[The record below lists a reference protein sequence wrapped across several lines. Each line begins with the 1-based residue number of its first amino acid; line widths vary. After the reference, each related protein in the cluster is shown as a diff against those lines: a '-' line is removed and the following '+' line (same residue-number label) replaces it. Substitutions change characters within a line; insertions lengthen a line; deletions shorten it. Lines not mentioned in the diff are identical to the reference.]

1 MALDLSRLSDEMESA
16 LAGARVLAQERRQA
30 LIQPE
35 HLLLLLLESDPST
48 LRTALEARQVA
59 FPPLLDALS
68 RRADQL
74 SADRLEEGRR
84 PVASQALRT
93 LLADSFAVAD
103 THQRA
108 SAEALDVLEAALR
121 STSSNDLR
129 NDFRKAGFTLED
141 LPQTVAPSG
150 RRERS
155 PASQGPPEP
164 TASTASSTGSN
175 PSPSAKASAA
185 QKSSDEDLASGSKM
199 LDRFGRDLTAAAL
212 TGELMPVVGRDDE
225 VRQLIQTLLRKT
237 KSNPVLVGDPGTGK
251 TAIVEAL
258 AQRIAA
264 GDVPESMKRCR
275 VVALDLMGLVA
286 GAKYRGEFEERLK
299 SVVDEVRAR
308 KGEIIL
314 FLDEIHQLVG
324 AGGTEGGM
332 DAANILKPAL
342 ARGELR
348 CVGATTFDEYRERIE
363 KDGAL
368 ARRFER
374 VTVGEPSDESML
386 YILRGIRA
394 RYAAFH
400 GVDVTDEAL
409 AAAIKLSR
417 RYMRDRFLPDK
428 AIDVI
433 DAATARLRMQLES
446 RPTALDQGDRLL
458 TRRRAELET
467 LSGLPKLTSAQTKQ
481 IAALTA
487 EIAELEPRLK
497 ADAEAWEAQRNAR
510 ADLSRTAKAIEE
522 NTHAL
527 AAAETSGDVT
537 RAAEIR
543 YGALK
548 HLESQREDLE
558 QRLAEARSKG
568 TSTVA
573 DKVLPE
579 HVAEVVAERSG
590 VPASRMLESERERL
604 LNLEVRLGE
613 RVFGQPEAIHA
624 VAEAA
629 RRMRTDLQ
637 LKRSPASFLFVG
649 PTGVGKTEL
658 AKALAEALFDD
669 ESALIRID
677 MGEYKDSSSAAGLI
691 GSRPGLVGSDEG
703 GFLTEQV
710 RRSPYSIVLFDEVE
724 KGAPEILDLL
734 LGVLDEGRL
743 TDAKGRFCD
752 FTNTVVL
759 FTSNL
764 GVREAMAAGDDN
776 ALREQI
782 ILDTVKARLR
792 PELYNRLGQVIPFHA
807 LGMPELDRIV
817 QNQLRA
823 LDRKLE
829 EDREL
834 HLEASPAAVEVLAKL
849 SYDPEYGAR
858 PAGRVLQREVLS
870 PLAEILLSGDAL
882 PGSTIH
888 LDAVPQEPEPSAE
901 ASAAPEDTA
910 PEPGYELVFTIST
923 PEAQDTFTPAAQPEA
938 EMEQAR

>member
-16 LAGARVLAQERRQA
+16 LAGARVLAEERHQA

-35 HLLLLLLESDPST
+35 HLLLLLLESNPGT
-48 LRTALEARQVA
+48 LRSVLEQKQVA

-74 SADRLEEGRR
+74 SSQALEEGRR
-84 PVASQALRT
+84 PLASQSLRT
-93 LLADSFAVAD
+93 LLADAFRISEE
-103 THQRA
+103 HGRP
-108 SAEALDVLEAALR
+108 SAEPVDVLEAAL
-121 STSSNDLR
+121 TGGHNDLR
-129 NDFRKAGFTLED
+129 GDFRKAGITLSD
-141 LPQTVAPSG
+141 LNPLDATK
-150 RRERS
+150 S
-155 PASQGPPEP
+155 PAAP
-164 TASTASSTGSN
+164 TGKAGTARPASSKEAG
-175 PSPSAKASAA
+175 
-185 QKSSDEDLASGSKM
+185 DELAGGARM
-199 LDRFGRDLTAAAL
+199 LERFGRDLTAAAL
-212 TGELMPVVGRDDE
+212 AGELMPVVGRDEE

-251 TAIVEAL
+251 TAIVEGLAL
-258 AQRIAA
+258 RIAA
-264 GDVPESMKRCR
+264 QDVPESMKRCR

-299 SVVDEVRAR
+299 AVVDEVKAR

-400 GVDVTDEAL
+400 GVDLTDEAL
-409 AAAIKLSR
+409 QAAIKLSR

-446 RPTALDQGDRLL
+446 RPTALDQGERLL
-458 TRRRAELET
+458 TRRRAEVET
-467 LSGLPKLTSAQTKQ
+467 LSSLEKLTAAQTKQ
-481 IAALTA
+481 LGLLKA
-487 EIAELEPRLK
+487 EIADLEPRLA
-497 ADAEAWEAQRNAR
+497 ADAAAWERQRDAR
-510 ADLSRTAKAIEE
+510 ADLGRTAKAIEE
-522 NTHAL
+522 NTHLL
-527 AAAETSGDVT
+527 AAAEGAGDVT

-548 HLESQREDLE
+548 HLEAQRADLE
-558 QRLAEARSKG
+558 KSLAASREAAGGGAS
-568 TSTVA
+568 VA

-579 HVAEVVAERSG
+579 HIAEVVAERSG

-604 LNLEVRLGE
+604 LNLEERLGE
-613 RVFGQPEAIHA
+613 RVYGQPEAIRA

-669 ESALIRID
+669 DTALIRID
-677 MGEYKDSSSAAGLI
+677 MGEYKDSASAAGLI

-724 KGAPEILDLL
+724 KGHPEILDLL

-764 GVREAMAAGDDN
+764 GVREAMAAGGDE
-776 ALREQI
+776 AMREHI
-782 ILDTVKARLR
+782 ILETVRARLR
-792 PELYNRLGQVIPFHA
+792 PELYNRLGQIIPFHS
-807 LGMPELDRIV
+807 LGMPELQRIV
-817 QNQLRA
+817 SSQLKA
-823 LDRKLE
+823 LARKLE

-834 HLEASPAAVEVLAKL
+834 TLEVTQSAIDTLARL

-858 PAGRVLQREVLS
+858 PAGRVLQREILS
-870 PLAEILLSGDAL
+870 PLAEILLSGDAT
-882 PGSTIH
+882 PNCTIH
-888 LDAVPQEPEPSAE
+888 IDAVESEPADATLEQSSPAEE
-901 ASAAPEDTA
+901 ASAEHEFVFSILEPAGAGMEDLESEQSI
-910 PEPGYELVFTIST
+910 P
-923 PEAQDTFTPAAQPEA
+923 Q
-938 EMEQAR
+938 EMTQ

>member
-1 MALDLSRLSDEMESA
+1 MALDLSKLSDEMESA
-16 LAGARVLAQERRQA
+16 LSGARLLAEQRRQA

-35 HLLLLLLESDPST
+35 HLLLLLIDSDGSSLRAILE
-48 LRTALEARQVA
+48 RKNVALL
-59 FPPLLDALS
+59 PLLDALS
-68 RRADQL
+68 RRADTL
-74 SADRLEEGRR
+74 SAQRLDELRR
-84 PVASQALRT
+84 PLASQALRT
-93 LLADSFAVAD
+93 LLADAFKIAD
-103 THQRA
+103 RHARP
-108 SAEALDVLEAALR
+108 SAEAIDVLEAAL
-121 STSSNDLR
+121 TTGTNDLR
-129 NDFRKAGFTLED
+129 NDFRKAGFTVED
-141 LPQTVAPSG
+141 IEQ
-150 RRERS
+150 
-155 PASQGPPEP
+155 PAA
-164 TASTASSTGSN
+164 TTT
-175 PSPSAKASAA
+175 AKASRA
-185 QKSSDEDLASGSKM
+185 QTGISPQVPQSANETELAGGAKM
-199 LDRFGRDLTAAAL
+199 LERFGRDLTAAAVA
-212 TGELMPVVGRDDE
+212 GELMPVVGRDEE

-251 TAIVEAL
+251 TAIVEGLAL
-258 AQRIAA
+258 RIAA
-264 GDVPESMKRCR
+264 QDVPESMKRCR
-275 VVALDLMGLVA
+275 VIALDLMGLVA

-299 SVVDEVRAR
+299 AVVDEVRLR

-374 VTVGEPSDESML
+374 VQVGEPSDESML
-386 YILRGIRA
+386 YILRGIRE

-400 GVDVTDEAL
+400 GVDLTDEAL
-409 AAAIKLSR
+409 HAAIKLSR

-446 RPTALDQGDRLL
+446 RPTALDQQERLL
-458 TRRRAELET
+458 TRHRAELET
-467 LSGLPKLTSAQTKQ
+467 LRSLPKLSAAQNKQ
-481 IAALTA
+481 IIALES
-487 EIAELEPRLK
+487 EIATLQPRIA
-497 ADAEAWEAQRNAR
+497 ADAEAWERQRNTR
-510 ADLSRTAKAIEE
+510 TDLGKTVQAIEE
-522 NTHAL
+522 NTRLL
-527 AAAETSGDVT
+527 AAAEGAGDVT

-548 HLESQREDLE
+548 HLEEQRAHLEAQLAAQRESGNL
-558 QRLAEARSKG
+558 
-568 TSTVA
+568 TIA

-579 HVAEVVAERSG
+579 HIAEVVAERCG
-590 VPASRMLESERERL
+590 VPASRMLESERDRL
-604 LNLEVRLGE
+604 LHLEDRLGE
-613 RVFGQPEAIHA
+613 RVYGQPEAIRA
-624 VAEAA
+624 VSDAA

-677 MGEYKDSSSAAGLI
+677 MGEYKDSASAAGLI
-691 GSRPGLVGSDEG
+691 GSRPGLIGSDEG

-724 KGAPEILDLL
+724 KGHPEILDLL

-764 GVREAMAAGDDN
+764 GVRESMVAGEDN
-776 ALREQI
+776 VLREQI
-782 ILDTVKARLR
+782 ILDAVRANLR
-792 PELYNRLGQVIPFHA
+792 PELYNRIGQIIPFHP
-807 LGMPELDRIV
+807 LGMPELERIV
-817 QNQLRA
+817 TGHLRS
-823 LDRKLE
+823 LTRKLE
-829 EDREL
+829 DDREL
-834 HLEASPAAVEVLAKL
+834 HLEATPTAIDLLARL

-858 PAGRVLQREVLS
+858 PAGRVMQREVLS
-870 PLAEILLSGDAL
+870 PLAELLLGGDAV
-882 PGSTIH
+882 PGSTITV
-888 LDAVPQEPEPSAE
+888 DATPLEVHSADKDHEPPPQEMIFSLIQPHDSETSHVEEQSNSEPEEVA
-901 ASAAPEDTA
+901 
-910 PEPGYELVFTIST
+910 L
-923 PEAQDTFTPAAQPEA
+923 
-938 EMEQAR
+938 

>member
-1 MALDLSRLSDEMESA
+1 MALDLSKLSDEMESA
-16 LAGARVLAQERRQA
+16 LAGARLLAEQRRQA

-35 HLLLLLLESDPST
+35 HLLLLLLDGEGSSLRPS
-48 LRTALEARQVA
+48 LEKKQVVM
-59 FPPLLDALS
+59 PPLLDTLS
-68 RRADQL
+68 RRADAL
-74 SADRLEEGRR
+74 SAQRLEPERR
-84 PVASQALRT
+84 PLASQALRT
-93 LLADSFAVAD
+93 LLAASFDIAEK
-103 THQRA
+103 HGRA
-108 SAEALDVLEAALR
+108 SAEPVDVLEAALTIGS
-121 STSSNDLR
+121 STHELR
-129 NDFRKAGFTLED
+129 NDFRKAGFTVADLEQPD
-141 LPQTVAPSG
+141 PAAKPVVPRAGQQADAP
-150 RRERS
+150 EKTA
-155 PASQGPPEP
+155 ASKDELAG
-164 TASTASSTGSN
+164 G
-175 PSPSAKASAA
+175 A
-185 QKSSDEDLASGSKM
+185 QM
-199 LDRFGRDLTAAAL
+199 LERFGRDLTAAAAA
-212 TGELMPVVGRDDE
+212 GELMPVVGRDEE

-251 TAIVEAL
+251 TAIVEGLAL
-258 AQRIAA
+258 RIAA
-264 GDVPESMKRCR
+264 QDVPESMKRCR

-299 SVVDEVRAR
+299 AVVDEVRLR

-374 VTVGEPSDESML
+374 VQVGEPSDESML
-386 YILRGIRA
+386 YILRGIRE

-400 GVDVTDEAL
+400 GVDLTDEAL
-409 AAAIKLSR
+409 QAAIKLSR

-446 RPTALDQGDRLL
+446 RPTALDQQERLL

-467 LSGLPKLTSAQTKQ
+467 LRSLPRLTAAQTKQ
-481 IAALTA
+481 VSTLEA
-487 EIAELEPRLK
+487 EIAEVEPRIA
-497 ADAEAWEAQRNAR
+497 ADVDSWEQQRNAR
-510 ADLSRTAKAIEE
+510 ADLQKTVQAIEE
-522 NTHAL
+522 KTRLL
-527 AAAETSGDVT
+527 AAAEGSGDVT

-543 YGALK
+543 YGALE
-548 HLESQREDLE
+548 HLKTQRENL
-558 QRLAEARSKG
+558 QGKLAAHREAAG
-568 TSTVA
+568 GLATVA
-573 DKVLPE
+573 DRVLPE
-579 HVAEVVAERSG
+579 HIAEVIAERSG

-604 LNLEVRLGE
+604 IGLEHHLEE
-613 RVFGQPEAIHA
+613 RVYGQPEAVHA
-624 VAEAA
+624 VSEAA

-677 MGEYKDSSSAAGLI
+677 MGEYKDAASAAGLI

-710 RRSPYSIVLFDEVE
+710 RRAPYSIVLFDEVE
-724 KGAPEILDLL
+724 KGHPAILDLL

-764 GVREAMAAGDDN
+764 GVRESMAAGEDN
-776 ALREQI
+776 ALRESI
-782 ILDTVKARLR
+782 ILDAVRANLR
-792 PELYNRLGQVIPFHA
+792 PELYNRIGQVIPFHP
-807 LGMPELDRIV
+807 LGMPELERIV
-817 QNQLRA
+817 QTQIKGLR
-823 LDRKLE
+823 RKLE
-829 EDREL
+829 EDREV
-834 HLEASPAAVEVLAKL
+834 HLQATPAAIDLLARL

-858 PAGRVLQREVLS
+858 PAGRVMQREVLS
-870 PLAEILLSGDAL
+870 PLAELLLGGDVVA
-882 PGSTIH
+882 GSTIEI
-888 LDAVPQEPEPSAE
+888 DATPLETPSAAHAVMDGDTPTDTTTETEPVPQELIFSIHEPQVEGE
-901 ASAAPEDTA
+901 AASSSAAHTVE
-910 PEPGYELVFTIST
+910 EVL
-923 PEAQDTFTPAAQPEA
+923 Q
-938 EMEQAR
+938 

>member
-1 MALDLSRLSDEMESA
+1 MALDLSKLSDEMESA
-16 LAGARVLAQERRQA
+16 LSGARLLAEQRRQA

-35 HLLLLLLESDPST
+35 HLLLLLIDNEGSSLRGVLERKNIS
-48 LRTALEARQVA
+48 LE
-59 FPPLLDALS
+59 PLLDSLS
-68 RRADQL
+68 RRADAL
-74 SADRLEEGRR
+74 SAQRLEELRR
-84 PVASQALRT
+84 PLASQALRM
-93 LLADSFAVAD
+93 LLAEAFKISER
-103 THQRA
+103 HSRP
-108 SAEALDVLEAALR
+108 SAEAIDVLEAAL
-121 STSSNDLR
+121 TTGTNDLR
-129 NDFRKAGFTLED
+129 NDFRKAGFTIED
-141 LPQTVAPSG
+141 IAQSAPAVG
-150 RRERS
+150 
-155 PASQGPPEP
+155 
-164 TASTASSTGSN
+164 STTKQQIPRN
-175 PSPSAKASAA
+175 TN
-185 QKSSDEDLASGSKM
+185 ETELANGAKM
-199 LDRFGRDLTAAAL
+199 LERFGRDLTAAAAA
-212 TGELMPVVGRDDE
+212 GELMPVVGRDEE

-251 TAIVEAL
+251 TAIVEGLAL
-258 AQRIAA
+258 RIAA
-264 GDVPESMKRCR
+264 QDVPESMKRCR
-275 VVALDLMGLVA
+275 VIALDLMGLVA

-299 SVVDEVRAR
+299 TVVDEVRLR

-374 VTVGEPSDESML
+374 VQIGEPADEAML
-386 YILRGIRA
+386 HILRGIRE

-400 GVDVTDEAL
+400 GVDLTDDAL
-409 AAAIKLSR
+409 HAAIKLSR

-446 RPTALDQGDRLL
+446 RPTMLDQQERLL
-458 TRRRAELET
+458 TRHRAELAT
-467 LSGLPKLTSAQTKQ
+467 LQSIAKLSVAQTK
-481 IAALTA
+481 
-487 EIAELEPRLK
+487 RV
-497 ADAEAWEAQRNAR
+497 
-510 ADLSRTAKAIEE
+510 KAIEE
-522 NTHAL
+522 EIAVMEPRLIAEAEIWERQRNLRTDLGKTVQAIEENARLL
-527 AAAETSGDVT
+527 ATAEGAGDIT
-537 RAAEIR
+537 KAAEIR

-548 HLESQREDLE
+548 HLEE
-558 QRLAEARSKG
+558 QRKELETQMASLRESG
-568 TSTVA
+568 EVGIA

-579 HVAEVVAERSG
+579 HIAEVVAERCG

-604 LNLEVRLGE
+604 LHLEERLGE
-613 RVFGQPEAIHA
+613 RVYGQPEAIRA

-637 LKRSPASFLFVG
+637 SKRSPASFLFVG

-669 ESALIRID
+669 EAALIRID
-677 MGEYKDSSSAAGLI
+677 MGEYKDSASAAGLI

-724 KGAPEILDLL
+724 KGHPSILDLL

-752 FTNTVVL
+752 FTNTVIL

-764 GVREAMAAGDDN
+764 GVRESMGAGEDSS
-776 ALREQI
+776 LREQI
-782 ILDTVKARLR
+782 ILDVVRANLR
-792 PELYNRLGQVIPFHA
+792 PELYNRIGQIIPFHP
-807 LGMPELDRIV
+807 LGMPELERIV
-817 QNQLRA
+817 SGHLRV
-823 LDRKLE
+823 LTRKLE

-834 HLEASPAAVEVLAKL
+834 HLDVTTEAVDLLAHL

-858 PAGRVLQREVLS
+858 PANRVLQREVLS
-870 PLAEILLSGDAL
+870 PLAELLLGGDATS
-882 PGSTIH
+882 GSTIRI
-888 LDAVPQEPEPSAE
+888 DALLTEGQLLEGQRQG
-901 ASAAPEDTA
+901 DTDKA
-910 PEPGYELVFTIST
+910 ILRELVFSLTQLTTDKASREDERSNVESEVGT
-923 PEAQDTFTPAAQPEA
+923 L
-938 EMEQAR
+938 

>member
-1 MALDLSRLSDEMESA
+1 MALDLSKLSDEMESA
-16 LAGARVLAQERRQA
+16 LSGARLLAEQRRQA

-35 HLLLLLLESDPST
+35 HLLLLLIDSDGSSLRAILERKNVV
-48 LRTALEARQVA
+48 L
-59 FPPLLDALS
+59 PPLLDTLS
-68 RRADQL
+68 RQADTL
-74 SADRLEEGRR
+74 SAQRLDELRR
-84 PVASQALRT
+84 PLASQALRT
-93 LLADSFAVAD
+93 LLADAFKISD
-103 THQRA
+103 RHGRP
-108 SAEALDVLEAALR
+108 SAEAIDVLEAAL
-121 STSSNDLR
+121 TTGTNDLR
-129 NDFRKAGFTLED
+129 NDFRKAGFTVED
-141 LPQTVAPSG
+141 IEQPAGTTAQPSRAQTRTSPQAP
-150 RRERS
+150 
-155 PASQGPPEP
+155 Q
-164 TASTASSTGSN
+164 
-175 PSPSAKASAA
+175 SAN
-185 QKSSDEDLASGSKM
+185 ETELAGGAKM
-199 LDRFGRDLTAAAL
+199 LERFGRDLTAAAAA
-212 TGELMPVVGRDDE
+212 GELMPVVGRDEE

-251 TAIVEAL
+251 TAIVEGLAL
-258 AQRIAA
+258 RIAA
-264 GDVPESMKRCR
+264 QDVPESMKRCR
-275 VVALDLMGLVA
+275 VIALDLMGLVA

-299 SVVDEVRAR
+299 AVVDEVRLR

-374 VTVGEPSDESML
+374 VQVGEPSDESML
-386 YILRGIRA
+386 YILRGIRE

-400 GVDVTDEAL
+400 GVDLTDEAL
-409 AAAIKLSR
+409 HAAIKLSR

-446 RPTALDQGDRLL
+446 RPTVLDQQERLL
-458 TRRRAELET
+458 TRHRAELET
-467 LSGLPKLTSAQTKQ
+467 LRSLPKLSAAQNKQ
-481 IAALTA
+481 ITALEA
-487 EIAELEPRLK
+487 EIATLQPRIA
-497 ADAEAWEAQRNAR
+497 ADAEAWERQRNIR
-510 ADLSRTAKAIEE
+510 TDLGKTVQAIEE
-522 NTHAL
+522 NTRLL
-527 AAAETSGDVT
+527 AAAEGAGNVT

-548 HLESQREDLE
+548 HLEEQRTDLEAQLAAQRESGGL
-558 QRLAEARSKG
+558 
-568 TSTVA
+568 TIA

-579 HVAEVVAERSG
+579 HIAEVVAERCG
-590 VPASRMLESERERL
+590 VPASRMLESERDRL
-604 LNLEVRLGE
+604 LHLEDRLGE
-613 RVFGQPEAIHA
+613 RVYGQPEAIHA
-624 VAEAA
+624 VSEAA

-677 MGEYKDSSSAAGLI
+677 MGEYKDSASAAGLI
-691 GSRPGLVGSDEG
+691 GSRPGLIGSDEG

-724 KGAPEILDLL
+724 KGHPEILDLL

-764 GVREAMAAGDDN
+764 GVRESMVAGEDN
-776 ALREQI
+776 VLREQI
-782 ILDTVKARLR
+782 ILDAVRANLR
-792 PELYNRLGQVIPFHA
+792 PELYNRIGQIIPFHP
-807 LGMPELDRIV
+807 LGMPELERIV
-817 QNQLRA
+817 TGHLRS
-823 LDRKLE
+823 LTRKLE
-829 EDREL
+829 DDREL
-834 HLEASPAAVEVLAKL
+834 HLEATPTAIDLLARL

-858 PAGRVLQREVLS
+858 PAGRVMQREVLS
-870 PLAEILLSGDAL
+870 PLAELLLGGDAI
-882 PGSTIH
+882 PGSTITV
-888 LDAVPQEPEPSAE
+888 DATPLEVQTAGKDHEPPPQEMIFSLSQPHESETPHVEEQSEPEEVA
-901 ASAAPEDTA
+901 
-910 PEPGYELVFTIST
+910 L
-923 PEAQDTFTPAAQPEA
+923 
-938 EMEQAR
+938 

>member
-1 MALDLSRLSDEMESA
+1 
-16 LAGARVLAQERRQA
+16 
-30 LIQPE
+30 
-35 HLLLLLLESDPST
+35 
-48 LRTALEARQVA
+48 
-59 FPPLLDALS
+59 
-68 RRADQL
+68 
-74 SADRLEEGRR
+74 
-84 PVASQALRT
+84 
-93 LLADSFAVAD
+93 
-103 THQRA
+103 
-108 SAEALDVLEAALR
+108 
-121 STSSNDLR
+121 
-129 NDFRKAGFTLED
+129 
-141 LPQTVAPSG
+141 
-150 RRERS
+150 
-155 PASQGPPEP
+155 
-164 TASTASSTGSN
+164 
-175 PSPSAKASAA
+175 
-185 QKSSDEDLASGSKM
+185 M

-212 TGELMPVVGRDDE
+212 AGELMPVVGRDDE

-251 TAIVEAL
+251 TAIVEGLAL
-258 AQRIAA
+258 RIAA
-264 GDVPESMKRCR
+264 QDVPESMKRCR

-299 SVVDEVRAR
+299 AVVDEVRAR

-400 GVDVTDEAL
+400 GVDLTDEAL
-409 AAAIKLSR
+409 HAAIKLSR

-446 RPTALDQGDRLL
+446 RPTALDQGERLL
-458 TRRRAELET
+458 TRRRAELE
-467 LSGLPKLTSAQTKQ
+467 LLKSLPKLTSAQTKQ
-481 IAALTA
+481 VTTLEA
-487 EIAELEPRLK
+487 EVAELAPRLA
-497 ADAEAWEAQRNAR
+497 ADAEAWERQRNAR
-510 ADLSRTAKAIEE
+510 ADLGRTAKAIEE
-522 NTHAL
+522 NTHLL
-527 AAAETSGDVT
+527 AAAEGAGDVT

-548 HLESQREDLE
+548 HLEDQRTALE
-558 QRLAEARSKG
+558 AQLAASREAAGGGAS
-568 TSTVA
+568 VA

-579 HVAEVVAERSG
+579 HIAEVVAERSG

-604 LNLEVRLGE
+604 LNLEQRLGE
-613 RVFGQPEAIHA
+613 RVYGQPEAIHA

-677 MGEYKDSSSAAGLI
+677 MGEYKDSASAAGLI

-724 KGAPEILDLL
+724 KGHPEILDLL
-734 LGVLDEGRL
+734 LGVLDEGPP
-743 TDAKGRFCD
+743 D
-752 FTNTVVL
+752 
-759 FTSNL
+759 
-764 GVREAMAAGDDN
+764 
-776 ALREQI
+776 
-782 ILDTVKARLR
+782 
-792 PELYNRLGQVIPFHA
+792 
-807 LGMPELDRIV
+807 
-817 QNQLRA
+817 
-823 LDRKLE
+823 
-829 EDREL
+829 
-834 HLEASPAAVEVLAKL
+834 
-849 SYDPEYGAR
+849 
-858 PAGRVLQREVLS
+858 
-870 PLAEILLSGDAL
+870 
-882 PGSTIH
+882 
-888 LDAVPQEPEPSAE
+888 
-901 ASAAPEDTA
+901 
-910 PEPGYELVFTIST
+910 
-923 PEAQDTFTPAAQPEA
+923 
-938 EMEQAR
+938 

>member
-1 MALDLSRLSDEMESA
+1 MALDLSKLSDEMEAA
-16 LAGARVLAQERRQA
+16 LAGARALAQDRHQA

-35 HLLLLLLESDPST
+35 HLLLLLLEPETSS
-48 LRTALEARQVA
+48 LRRVVEAKNISL
-59 FPPLLDALS
+59 PPLLDALS
-68 RRADQL
+68 RRADQT
-74 SADRLEEGRR
+74 SRQRLEEGRR
-84 PVASQALRT
+84 PLASQTLRA
-93 LLADSFAVAD
+93 LLAEAFEISDKRGRVA
-103 THQRA
+103 
-108 SAEALDVLEAALR
+108 AEPEDVLAAAIGGTNSELR
-121 STSSNDLR
+121 ME
-129 NDFRKAGFTLED
+129 FRRAGLTLED
-141 LPQTVAPSG
+141 LP
-150 RRERS
+150 E
-155 PASQGPPEP
+155 PPR
-164 TASTASSTGSN
+164 AAAG
-175 PSPSAKASAA
+175 ASASA
-185 QKSSDEDLASGSKM
+185 PAPMGAGAKETQAADLANGAA
-199 LDRFGRDLTAAAL
+199 LLERFGRDLTAAARN
-212 TGELMPVVGRDDE
+212 GELMPVVGRDDE
-225 VRQLIQTLLRKT
+225 IRQLIQTLLRKT

-251 TAIVEAL
+251 TAIVEGL
-258 AQRIAA
+258 AQRVAA
-264 GDVPESMKRCR
+264 GDVPESLKRCR
-275 VVALDLMGLVA
+275 VVALDLTGLVA

-299 SVVDEVRAR
+299 TVVDEVRLR

-324 AGGTEGGM
+324 AGGNEGGM

-374 VTVGEPSDESML
+374 VQVGEPDDRSML
-386 YILRGIRA
+386 YILRGIRE

-400 GVDVTDEAL
+400 GVDLTDEAL
-409 AAAIKLSR
+409 QAAIKLSR

-446 RPTALDQGDRLL
+446 RPTALDQGERLL
-458 TRRRAELET
+458 TRHRAELAT
-467 LSGLPKLTSAQTKQ
+467 LQALPKPAAAQTKQ
-481 IAALTA
+481 IAELEAV
-487 EIAELEPRLK
+487 IAEMQPRLA
-497 ADAEAWEAQRNAR
+497 ADADAWERQRNAR
-510 ADLSRTAKAIEE
+510 AELGRTAQATEE
-522 NTHAL
+522 NQRLL
-527 AAAETSGDVT
+527 AAAEGAGDVT

-548 HLESQREDLE
+548 ALEAQRADLE
-558 QRLAEARSKG
+558 AQLAQHRQSAGENA
-568 TSTVA
+568 TIA

-579 HVAEVVAERSG
+579 HIAEVVAERSG

-604 LNLEVRLGE
+604 LQLEERLGE
-613 RVFGQPEAIHA
+613 RVYGQPEAIHA

-677 MGEYKDSSSAAGLI
+677 MGEYKDASSAAGLI

-724 KGAPEILDLL
+724 KGHPEILDLL

-764 GVREAMAAGDDN
+764 GVRESMAAGNDN
-776 ALREQI
+776 SLRERI
-782 ILDTVKARLR
+782 ILDAVRANLR
-792 PELYNRLGQVIPFHA
+792 PELYNRIGQVIPFHP
-807 LGMPELDRIV
+807 LGMPELERIV
-817 QNQLRA
+817 ETQLRV
-823 LDRKLE
+823 LRRKLE
-829 EDREL
+829 DDREL
-834 HLEASPAAVEVLAKL
+834 AFEATPDAIALLARL

-870 PLAEILLSGDAL
+870 PLAEILLSG
-882 PGSTIH
+882 
-888 LDAVPQEPEPSAE
+888 E
-901 ASAAPEDTA
+901 ASAGCVVQMSVPVAEVADGEEA
-910 PEPGYELVFTIST
+910 AEQELLFTISA
-923 PEAQDTFTPAAQPEA
+923 PEEATDDVSSAATEA
-938 EMEQAR
+938 AEEVSL

>member
-1 MALDLSRLSDEMESA
+1 MALDLSKLSDEMESA
-16 LAGARVLAQERRQA
+16 LAGARLLAEERRQA

-35 HLLLLLLESDPST
+35 HLLLLLIDGDNSS
-48 LRTALEARQVA
+48 LRPALEAKNTQLPR
-59 FPPLLDALS
+59 LLDALS
-68 RRADQL
+68 RRADAL
-74 SADRLEEGRR
+74 SAQRLDEGRR

-93 LLADSFAVAD
+93 MLAESFKIAEK
-103 THQRA
+103 HGRA
-108 SAEALDVLEAALR
+108 SAEPVDVLESAL
-121 STSSNDLR
+121 TTGSNDLR
-129 NDFRKAGFTLED
+129 NDFRMAGFLTED
-141 LPQTVAPSG
+141 IPAAPAAKPATSTKKSTDSNTDVESG
-150 RRERS
+150 
-155 PASQGPPEP
+155 A
-164 TASTASSTGSN
+164 
-175 PSPSAKASAA
+175 
-185 QKSSDEDLASGSKM
+185 KM
-199 LDRFGRDLTAAAL
+199 LERFGRDLTEAAR
-212 TGELMPVVGRDDE
+212 TGELMPVVGRDEE

-251 TAIVEAL
+251 TAIVEGL
-258 AQRIAA
+258 AQRIADQ
-264 GDVPESMKRCR
+264 DVPESLKRCR
-275 VVALDLMGLVA
+275 VIALDLMGLVA

-299 SVVDEVRAR
+299 TVVDEVRLR

-374 VTVGEPSDESML
+374 VQVGEPNDESML
-386 YILRGIRA
+386 YILRGIRE
-394 RYAAFH
+394 RYATYH
-400 GVDVTDEAL
+400 GVDLTDEAL
-409 AAAIKLSR
+409 HAAIKLSR

-446 RPTALDQGDRLL
+446 RPTALDQQERLL
-458 TRRRAELET
+458 TRRRAELAS
-467 LSGLPKLTSAQTKQ
+467 LRALPKQTAQQTKQ
-481 IAALTA
+481 VTTLET
-487 EIAELEPRLK
+487 EIAELEPRLN
-497 ADAEAWEAQRNAR
+497 ADAEAWERLRNAR
-510 ADLSRTAKAIEE
+510 ADLGKTAQAIEE
-522 NTHAL
+522 NQRLL
-527 AAAETSGDVT
+527 AAAEGAGDVT
-537 RAAEIR
+537 TAAEIR
-543 YGALK
+543 YGKLQ
-548 HLESQREDLE
+548 HLETQRAALE
-558 QRLAEARSKG
+558 AELAKHRESAG
-568 TSTVA
+568 TNATIA

-579 HVAEVVAERSG
+579 HIAEVIAERSG

-604 LNLEVRLGE
+604 LGLEEHLGQ
-613 RVFGQPEAIHA
+613 RVYGQAEAVHA

-658 AKALAEALFDD
+658 AKALAESLFDD

-677 MGEYKDSSSAAGLI
+677 MGEYKDAASAAGLI

-724 KGAPEILDLL
+724 KGHPAILDLL

-764 GVREAMAAGDDN
+764 GVRESQAAGEDN

-782 ILDTVKARLR
+782 ILDAVRANLR
-792 PELYNRLGQVIPFHA
+792 PELYNRIGQVIPFHP
-807 LGMPELDRIV
+807 LGMPELERIV
-817 QNQLRA
+817 KGSLRG
-823 LDRKLE
+823 LTRKLA

-834 HLEASPAAVEVLAKL
+834 HFEATPAAIDLLAKL

-870 PLAEILLSGDAL
+870 PLAEILLGGDASAGCTL
-882 PGSTIH
+882 H
-888 LDAVPQEPEPSAE
+888 MDAMITSAE
-901 ASAAPEDTA
+901 GAEEQEHEIVFTVTA
-910 PEPGYELVFTIST
+910 PQNAMDVT
-923 PEAQDTFTPAAQPEA
+923 AAEEVLQ
-938 EMEQAR
+938 

>member
-16 LAGARVLAQERRQA
+16 LAGARILAEERKQA

-35 HLLLLLLESDPST
+35 HLLLLLLESDPSS
-48 LRTALEARQVA
+48 LRVMLETKRIT

-68 RRADQL
+68 RRADVL
-74 SADRLEEGRR
+74 SAQPLEEGRH
-84 PVASQALRT
+84 PVASQTLRT
-93 LLADSFAVAD
+93 LLADAFRISE
-103 THQRA
+103 TRQRP
-108 SAEALDVLEAALR
+108 SAEPVDILEAAL
-121 STSSNDLR
+121 TTGTNDLR
-129 NDFRKAGFTLED
+129 NDFRKAGFTTDD
-141 LPQTVAPSG
+141 LPQ
-150 RRERS
+150 
-155 PASQGPPEP
+155 Q
-164 TASTASSTGSN
+164 TAT
-175 PSPSAKASAA
+175 PKPRPSASKGPT
-185 QKSSDEDLASGSKM
+185 QPQEDLTSGPKM
-199 LDRFGRDLTAAAL
+199 LERFGRDLTAAARA
-212 TGELMPVVGRDDE
+212 GELMPVVGRDDE

-251 TAIVEAL
+251 TAIVEGLAL
-258 AQRIAA
+258 RIAA
-264 GDVPESMKRCR
+264 QDVPESMKRCR
-275 VVALDLMGLVA
+275 VIALDLMSLVA

-299 SVVDEVRAR
+299 AVVDEVRAR

-374 VTVGEPSDESML
+374 VMVGEPTDESML
-386 YILRGIRA
+386 YILRGIRS
-394 RYAAFH
+394 RYADFH
-400 GVDVTDEAL
+400 GVDLTDEAL
-409 AAAIKLSR
+409 QAAIKLSR

-446 RPTALDQGDRLL
+446 RPTSLDQQERLL
-458 TRRRAELET
+458 TRKRAEFET
-467 LSGLPKLTSAQTKQ
+467 LSSLPRLTATQTKQ
-481 IAALTA
+481 SETLKA
-487 EIAELEPRLK
+487 EIEELAPRLA
-497 ADAEAWEAQRNAR
+497 ADAEAWDRQRNAR
-510 ADLSRTAKAIEE
+510 ADLGRTAKAIEE
-522 NTHAL
+522 NTHL
-527 AAAETSGDVT
+527 LTAAEGAGDVT
-537 RAAEIR
+537 KAAEIR

-548 HLESQREDLE
+548 HLESQRADLE
-558 QRLAEARSKG
+558 AQLAELREN
-568 TSTVA
+568 STVHVA

-579 HVAEVVAERSG
+579 HIAEVVAERSG

-604 LNLEVRLGE
+604 LHLEDRLGE
-613 RVFGQPEAIHA
+613 RVFGQPEAIRA

-669 ESALIRID
+669 ETALIRID
-677 MGEYKDSSSAAGLI
+677 MGEYKDASSAAGLI

-764 GVREAMAAGDDN
+764 GVRESMGAGEDEAM
-776 ALREQI
+776 RQQI
-782 ILDTVKARLR
+782 ILDTVRARLR
-792 PELYNRLGQVIPFHA
+792 PELYNRLGQVIPFHS
-807 LGMPELDRIV
+807 LGMPELQRIV
-817 QNQLRA
+817 TNQIRSLS
-823 LDRKLE
+823 RKLN

-834 HLEASPAAVEVLAKL
+834 TLEASQSAIDQLAIL

-870 PLAEILLSGDAL
+870 PLAELILSGDLTPNTRIHIDCL
-882 PGSTIH
+882 PTEPTTDEPASTGPAAT
-888 LDAVPQEPEPSAE
+888 DETPAEP
-901 ASAAPEDTA
+901 T
-910 PEPGYELVFTIST
+910 YEFVFTIEP
-923 PEAQDTFTPAAQPEA
+923 PEGEAAAVEPESSEASLPA
-938 EMEQAR
+938 

>member
-1 MALDLSRLSDEMESA
+1 MALDLSRLSDEMEAA
-16 LAGARVLAQERRQA
+16 LAGARVLAQQRRQA

-35 HLLLLLLESDPST
+35 HLLLLLLESDPSS
-48 LRTALEARQVA
+48 LRSALERKQVV

-68 RRADQL
+68 RRADSL
-74 SADRLEEGRR
+74 SAQPLEEGRR
-84 PVASQALRT
+84 PLASQTLRT
-93 LLADSFAVAD
+93 LLAEAFRISE
-103 THQRA
+103 THNRQ
-108 SAEALDVLEAALR
+108 SAEPIDVLEAAL
-121 STSSNDLR
+121 TTGTNDLR
-129 NDFRKAGFTLED
+129 NDFRKAGFTRDDIAQPAAPAAAAKTSTPETKTEGKT
-141 LPQTVAPSG
+141 QT
-150 RRERS
+150 E
-155 PASQGPPEP
+155 SQ
-164 TASTASSTGSN
+164 T
-175 PSPSAKASAA
+175 
-185 QKSSDEDLASGSKM
+185 DDLAGGAKM
-199 LDRFGRDLTAAAL
+199 LERFGRDLTAAAL
-212 TGELMPVVGRDDE
+212 AGELMPVVGRDEE

-251 TAIVEAL
+251 TAIVEGLAL
-258 AQRIAA
+258 RIAA
-264 GDVPESMKRCR
+264 QDVPESMKRCR

-299 SVVDEVRAR
+299 AVVDEVRAR

-386 YILRGIRA
+386 YILRGVRA

-400 GVDVTDEAL
+400 GVDLTDEAL
-409 AAAIKLSR
+409 HAAIKLSR

-446 RPTALDQGDRLL
+446 RPTALDQGERLL
-458 TRRRAELET
+458 TRRRAELE
-467 LSGLPKLTSAQTKQ
+467 LLKSLPKLTTAQTKQ
-481 IAALTA
+481 VTTLEA
-487 EIAELEPRLK
+487 EVAELAPRLL
-497 ADAEAWEAQRNAR
+497 ADAEAWERQRNAR
-510 ADLSRTAKAIEE
+510 ADLGRTAKAIEE
-522 NTHAL
+522 NTHLL
-527 AAAETSGDVT
+527 AAAEGAGDVT

-548 HLESQREDLE
+548 HLEDQRAALEDQLSAS
-558 QRLAEARSKG
+558 REAAGGGAS
-568 TSTVA
+568 VA

-579 HVAEVVAERSG
+579 HIAEVVAERSG

-604 LNLEVRLGE
+604 LNLEQRLGD
-613 RVFGQPEAIHA
+613 RVYGQPEAIHA

-669 ESALIRID
+669 ETALIRID
-677 MGEYKDSSSAAGLI
+677 MGEYKDSASAAGLI

-724 KGAPEILDLL
+724 KGHPEILDLL

-764 GVREAMAAGDDN
+764 GVREAMAAGGDD

-782 ILDTVKARLR
+782 ILDTVRARLR

-807 LGMPELDRIV
+807 LGMPELERIV
-817 QNQLRA
+817 QGQLKA
-823 LDRKLE
+823 LGKKLE
-829 EDREL
+829 DDREL
-834 HLEASPAAVEVLAKL
+834 RLETTQAAVDVLARL

-858 PAGRVLQREVLS
+858 PAGRVLQREILS
-870 PLAEILLSGDAL
+870 PLAEILLSGDAT
-882 PGSTIH
+882 PNSTIH
-888 LDAVPQEPEPSAE
+888 IDAVE
-901 ASAAPEDTA
+901 
-910 PEPGYELVFTIST
+910 
-923 PEAQDTFTPAAQPEA
+923 TPAALPEGEPAPA
-938 EMEQAR
+938 EPLAPDYEFIFTVSDAAGDEAGDVPEVNQTDAIHIDSPTPEEITL

>member
-1 MALDLSRLSDEMESA
+1 MALDLSKLSDEMESA
-16 LAGARVLAQERRQA
+16 LANARLLAEGRKQA

-35 HLLLLLLESDPST
+35 HLLLLLLDGEGSS
-48 LRTALEARQVA
+48 LRPALEKKGVT

-74 SADRLEEGRR
+74 SAQRLEEGRR
-84 PVASQALRT
+84 PLASQALRT
-93 LLADSFAVAD
+93 LLAASFGIAEE
-103 THQRA
+103 HGRP
-108 SAEALDVLEAALR
+108 SAEPIDVLEAALTTGS
-121 STSSNDLR
+121 STNDLR
-129 NDFRKAGFTLED
+129 NDFRKAGFTVGDVSEI
-141 LPQTVAPSG
+141 APPAAPAAPTRNDWKSAG
-150 RRERS
+150 QANPKAAAAA
-155 PASQGPPEP
+155 PASADSE
-164 TASTASSTGSN
+164 
-175 PSPSAKASAA
+175 
-185 QKSSDEDLASGSKM
+185 LAGGAKM
-199 LDRFGRDLTAAAL
+199 LEKFGRDLTAAAL
-212 TGELMPVVGRDDE
+212 AGELMPVVGRDDE

-251 TAIVEAL
+251 TAIVEGLAL
-258 AQRIAA
+258 RIAA
-264 GDVPESMKRCR
+264 QDVPESMKRCR

-299 SVVDEVRAR
+299 AVVDEVRLR

-374 VTVGEPSDESML
+374 VQVGEPSDESML
-386 YILRGIRA
+386 YILRGIRE

-400 GVDVTDEAL
+400 GVDLTDEAL
-409 AAAIKLSR
+409 QAAIKLSR

-446 RPTALDQGDRLL
+446 RPTALDQQERLL

-467 LSGLPKLTSAQTKQ
+467 LRGLPRLSPAQTKQ
-481 IAALTA
+481 VAALEA
-487 EIAELEPRLK
+487 EIADLEPRV
-497 ADAEAWEAQRNAR
+497 AATAASWEAQRNAR
-510 ADLSRTAKAIEE
+510 ADLQKTVQAIEE
-522 NTHAL
+522 NTRL
-527 AAAETSGDVT
+527 LTAAEGAGDVT

-543 YGALK
+543 YGALQ
-548 HLESQREDLE
+548 HLQTQRADLE
-558 QRLAEARSKG
+558 AKLAASRESAG
-568 TSTVA
+568 ADALVA

-579 HVAEVVAERSG
+579 HIAEVIAERSG

-604 LNLEVRLGE
+604 LGLEGRLGE
-613 RVFGQPEAIHA
+613 RVYGQPEAVHA
-624 VAEAA
+624 VSEAA

-637 LKRSPASFLFVG
+637 VKRSPASFLFVG

-669 ESALIRID
+669 ETALIRID
-677 MGEYKDSSSAAGLI
+677 MGEYKDASSAAGLI

-724 KGAPEILDLL
+724 KGHPSILDLL

-764 GVREAMAAGDDN
+764 GVRESMAAGQDN
-776 ALREQI
+776 SVREQI
-782 ILDTVKARLR
+782 LLDAVRANLR
-792 PELYNRLGQVIPFHA
+792 PELYNRIGQVIPFHP
-807 LGMPELDRIV
+807 LGMPELQRIV
-817 QNQLRA
+817 GAQIKSLR
-823 LDRKLE
+823 RKLE
-829 EDREL
+829 DDREIG
-834 HLEASPAAVEVLAKL
+834 LEVTPAAIDLLARL

-858 PAGRVLQREVLS
+858 PAGRVMQREVLS
-870 PLAEILLSGDAL
+870 PLAEILLSGDAV

-888 LDAVPQEPEPSAE
+888 IDALPAEAGEPPAAEGADVPPPPEPQEPEM
-901 ASAAPEDTA
+901 
-910 PEPGYELVFTIST
+910 ELVFAVHEPALPDNGPAGEEIQLEESVT
-923 PEAQDTFTPAAQPEA
+923 P
-938 EMEQAR
+938 

>member
-1 MALDLSRLSDEMESA
+1 MALDLSKLSDEMESA
-16 LAGARVLAQERRQA
+16 LAGARVLAEERQQA

-35 HLLLLLLESDPST
+35 HLFLLLLDGEGST
-48 LRTALEARQVA
+48 LREVVA
-59 FPPLLDALS
+59 NEGVEGLPLLDALS

-74 SADRLEEGRR
+74 SAQRLEAGRR
-84 PVASQALRT
+84 PLASQSLRT
-93 LLADSFAVAD
+93 LLAEAFAVSDRHGRPA
-103 THQRA
+103 
-108 SAEALDVLEAALR
+108 AEPVDVLEAAL
-121 STSSNDLR
+121 TGSNGDLR
-129 NDFRKAGFTLED
+129 GVFRRAGLTPED
-141 LPQTVAPSG
+141 LPVATAPKAAAG
-150 RRERS
+150 EAKENRS
-155 PASQGPPEP
+155 
-164 TASTASSTGSN
+164 STANARRSEEV
-175 PSPSAKASAA
+175 ASDVQEGAR
-185 QKSSDEDLASGSKM
+185 M
-199 LDRFGRDLTAAAL
+199 LERFGRDLTEAARA
-212 TGELMPVVGRDDE
+212 GELMPVVGRDEE

-258 AQRIAA
+258 AQRVAA
-264 GDVPESMKRCR
+264 GDVPESLKRCR

-299 SVVDEVRAR
+299 TVVDEVRLR

-374 VTVGEPSDESML
+374 VQVGEPDEQSML
-386 YILRGIRA
+386 YILRGIRE

-400 GVDVTDEAL
+400 GVDLTDEAL
-409 AAAIKLSR
+409 QAAIKLSR

-446 RPTALDQGDRLL
+446 RPTALDQGERLL
-458 TRRRAELET
+458 TRHL
-467 LSGLPKLTSAQTKQ
+467 
-481 IAALTA
+481 A
-487 EIAELEPRLK
+487 EIATLRALPRPTTAQARQLAEIEAAVATLQPRLQ
-497 ADAEAWEAQRNAR
+497 ADAEAWEQQRNAR
-510 ADLSRTAKAIEE
+510 AELARTAQALEE
-522 NTHAL
+522 NQRL
-527 AAAETSGDVT
+527 LVAAEGAGDVT

-543 YGALK
+543 YGALQA
-548 HLESQREDLE
+548 LEAQRSDLE
-558 QRLAEARSKG
+558 ARLAAHRQG
-568 TSTVA
+568 AGANATVA

-579 HVAEVVAERSG
+579 HIAEVVAERSG

-604 LNLEVRLGE
+604 LQLEARLGD
-613 RVFGQPEAIHA
+613 RVYGQPEAIHA

-677 MGEYKDSSSAAGLI
+677 MGEYKDKSSAAGLI

-724 KGAPEILDLL
+724 KGHPEILDLL

-764 GVREAMAAGDDN
+764 GVRESMAAGDDD
-776 ALREQI
+776 ALRQQI
-782 ILDTVKARLR
+782 LLDAVRANLR
-792 PELYNRLGQVIPFHA
+792 PELYNRIGQVIPFHP
-807 LGMPELDRIV
+807 LGMPELERIV
-817 QNQLRA
+817 QTQLAA
-823 LDRKLE
+823 LRRKLD

-834 HLEASPAAVEVLAKL
+834 ALEVTPAAVALLARL

-858 PAGRVLQREVLS
+858 PAGRVMQREVLS
-870 PLAEILLSGDAL
+870 PLAEILLAGDATAGCTL
-882 PGSTIH
+882 Q
-888 LDAVPQEPEPSAE
+888 LDTHREPQ
-901 ASAAPEDTA
+901 
-910 PEPGYELVFTIST
+910 
-923 PEAQDTFTPAAQPEA
+923 AQDTGTEQEGAQEAAAEELIFTVTAPDVVELVGASEGSATEMA
-938 EMEQAR
+938 EEVAR